1 LFIIG
6 LALIP
11 TIVIICGVGFCLIS
25 GLIKAIVLALS
36 IVFFLIFFL
45 PMTGYYILKAKHLL
59 FVTVV
64 EGTAGRTLAP
74 LLGAATSMML
84 CACLM
89 FVL

>member
-1 LFIIG
+1 VSHHLKKWG
-6 LALIP
+6 LGGGDRF
-11 TIVIICGVGFCLIS
+11 VS
-25 GLIKAIVLALS
+25 
-36 IVFFLIFFL
+36 IFFF
-45 PMTGYYILKAKHLL
+45 PMMVFYILKAKHLL

-74 LLGAATSMML
+74 LLGAAAAMML